1 MRLHHGLSLFTAACL
16 FSSTAAAQERLEL
29 LVPSGFPQQAMLE
42 LDVSADGFGAL
53 RHVTPVPRVGELV
66 YTSPTAFGGDRYL
79 VWIEGGRSGSDP
91 RHLRLFDRRTR
102 TVTSVG
108 SGSWATT
115 MLPDPLRPRIFSD
128 VPLVGSWS
136 AGGLFVLDVPSGST
150 RAFQLSSGGATAPTV
165 QGFTYA
171 AEADRLI
178 VKRSRFT
185 NPGFQDDI
193 AVVDVATGAILRAFD
208 VPVSPATQ
216 LLADPGAR
224 RVYLSAI
231 GQFGPAPIIAFDL
244 ATGVEV
250 ARSAAFQGPQV
261 RLDDSGTRLLV
272 SASNPPALHML
283 DAATLAELHTRPA
296 TAPATGL
303 IALPG
308 HGATGAYVVQASAS
322 ASACWYA
329 VERLDAA
336 WVTRASLG
344 VNLGADMQTVCS
356 APVTLVQPPAAPTPL
371 TALVAG
377 TNVALAWRNPGHAT
391 AFELE
396 VGLAPGTTA
405 LRIPGF
411 AGTSTAL
418 ANAPPGTYY
427 VRVVA
432 MNEQGRGVASNEVRV
447 DVP

>member
-1 MRLHHGLSLFTAACL
+1 MRLHHGLTLFTVACL

-42 LDVSADGFGAL
+42 LDVSAGGFGAL
-53 RHVTPVPRVGELV
+53 RHVTPLPRAGELV
-66 YTSPTAFGGDRYL
+66 YTVPVAFGGDRYL
-79 VWIEGGRSGSDP
+79 VWLEGGRSGSDP
-91 RHLRLFDRRTR
+91 RHLRVFDRRTR
-102 TVTSVG
+102 TVTSS
-108 SGSWATT
+108 SGPWATT
-115 MLPDPLRPRIFSD
+115 MLPDPLRSRIFSD
-128 VPLVGSWS
+128 VALVGPSQP
-136 AGGLFVLDVPSGST
+136 GQLFVLDIPSGRT
-150 RAFQLSSGGATAPTV
+150 RALQLSSGGATAPTV

-185 NPGFQDDI
+185 NPGFQNDI
-193 AVVDVATGAILRAFD
+193 AVVDVATGVTLRSFD
-208 VPVSPATQ
+208 LPVSPATQ

-224 RVYLSAI
+224 LVYLSTI

-250 ARSAAFQGPQV
+250 ARSAVFQGPQV

-272 SASNPPALHML
+272 AASNPPALHVL
-283 DAATLAELHTRPA
+283 DAMTLVELHTRPA
-296 TAPATGL
+296 TAPATSL

-308 HGATGAYVVQASAS
+308 HEATGAYLVQGAGSAG
-322 ASACWYA
+322 ACWYG
-329 VERLDAA
+329 VERLDTT

-344 VNLGADMQTVCS
+344 VNLGADLQAVCS
-356 APVTLVQPPAAPTPL
+356 AAVTLVQPPAAPTPL
-371 TALVAG
+371 TAHVAG
-377 TNVALAWRNPGHAT
+377 TNVALAWRNPGNAT

-411 AGTSTAL
+411 ASTSTAL

-432 MNEQGRGVASNEVRV
+432 LNEQGRGVASNEVRV
-447 DVP
+447 EVP